1 MLGAERDP
9 EVLRELLEKRL
20 VFVTGKGGVG
30 KSTVSGALA
39 LRAARA
45 GKRTILCE
53 VGAQEHVSRI
63 FHRAEIGYH
72 EVELQENLWAISID
86 PDESMR
92 EYLLLQLK
100 VRAMR
105 DLLYRSRIFSYLAA
119 ATPGLKELVTIG
131 KIWEL
136 ALPERK
142 VSKGRAYDL
151 VVVDAPA
158 TGHGVGFLQTPRT
171 FANVARVGPLRQQAE
186 TLDAF
191 IRNRER
197 TGVAV
202 VALPE
207 EMPVNETAALE
218 RALSSE
224 VGVEVDTVICN
235 GLYPDRFAE
244 DEVERLI
251 EVAET
256 ANGAPRAACRSAV
269 SEHRR
274 SRSERRQLERLEG
287 MTEAPVRTLPF
298 LFEPELG
305 PPELDQ
311 LAELLA

>member
-1 MLGAERDP
+1 VRQ
-9 EVLRELLEKRL
+9 LLDKRL

-30 KSTVSGALA
+30 KSTVAAALA
-39 LRAARA
+39 LRAARD

-53 VGAQEHVSRI
+53 VAAQEHVSHV

-72 EVELQENLWAISID
+72 EVELADNLWAISID

-105 DLLYRSRIFSYLAA
+105 DLLYRSRIFTYLAA

-131 KIWEL
+131 KLWEL

-142 VSKGRAYDL
+142 VSKGREYDL
-151 VVVDAPA
+151 VIVDAPA

-171 FANVARVGPLRQQAE
+171 FANVARVGPLRAQAE

-191 IRNRER
+191 IRNRKR
-197 TGVAV
+197 TGIAV

-218 RALSSE
+218 AALGSA
-224 VGVEVDTVICN
+224 VGVDVDTIFCN

-244 DEVERLI
+244 SEYERLRAVV
-251 EVAET
+251 ESPDGPA
-256 ANGAPRAACRSAV
+256 RAACRVAV

-274 SRSERRQLERLEG
+274 ARAQRDPLERLVG
-287 MTEAPVRTLPF
+287 LTTAPITELPF
-298 LFEPELG
+298 LFSPELG
-305 PPELDQ
+305 IDEIGR
-311 LAELLA
+311 LAELVA